1 MKKSLIYFAVFFAV
15 LGIVFTIL
23 PMGTI
28 ALLPIVIALIFAF
41 LSFKFSTSKRKKIS
55 GIVLIVVAAL
65 TLLVVVGKEIFIKD
79 EVALDKQFEQKKI
92 ESQQEDIK
100 DLEGL

>member
-15 LGIVFTIL
+15 LGIVFAIL

-28 ALLPIVIALIFAF
+28 ALLPIVIALIFSF
-41 LSFKFSTSKRKKIS
+41 LSFKFSAAKRKKIS
-55 GIVLIVVAAL
+55 GIVLVVAAL

-79 EVALDKQFEQKKI
+79 EVVLDKQFEQKKI

>member
-28 ALLPIVIALIFAF
+28 ALLPISIALLFAF
-41 LSFKFSTSKRKKIS
+41 LSFKFSTSRRKKIS
-55 GIVLIVVAAL
+55 GIVLIVVAL
-65 TLLVVVGKEIFIKD
+65 TMLVVVGKEVFIKD
-79 EVALDKQFEQKKI
+79 VVVLDKQFEQKKI